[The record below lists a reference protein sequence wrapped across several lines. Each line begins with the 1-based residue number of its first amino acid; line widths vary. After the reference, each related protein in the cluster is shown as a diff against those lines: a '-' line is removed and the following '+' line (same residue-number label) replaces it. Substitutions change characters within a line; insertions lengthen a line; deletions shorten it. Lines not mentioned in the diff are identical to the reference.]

1 MKEIKTLSYNL
12 YMSQKKLKERRRIEK
27 GINKVLKDRTYNIV
41 LASLKQDGK
50 TWDDLTQLE
59 QIGLATA
66 AKRKAEQDLE
76 LAMKLQLSG
85 GQI

>member
-1 MKEIKTLSYNL
+1 
-12 YMSQKKLKERRRIEK
+12 MSQKKLKERRRIEK

-41 LASLKQDGK
+41 LASLKNDGK

>member
-1 MKEIKTLSYNL
+1 
-12 YMSQKKLKERRRIEK
+12 MSQKKLKERRRIEK

-76 LAMKLQLSG
+76 LAMKLQLNG

>member
-1 MKEIKTLSYNL
+1 
-12 YMSQKKLKERRRIEK
+12 MSQKKLKERRRIEK

-41 LASLKQDGK
+41 LASLKNDGK
-50 TWDDLTQLE
+50 TWEDLSQLE

-76 LAMKLQLSG
+76 LAMKLQLNG

>member
-1 MKEIKTLSYNL
+1 
-12 YMSQKKLKERRRIEK
+12 MSQKKLKERRRIEK

>member
-1 MKEIKTLSYNL
+1 
-12 YMSQKKLKERRRIEK
+12 MSQKKLKERRRIEK

-41 LASLKQDGK
+41 LASLKNDGK

-76 LAMKLQLSG
+76 LAMKLQLNG